1 MFLMYS
7 SICMLPNLCEKITK
21 CFRSQFLKS
30 CTRNV
35 EIACAFLCITFSLKD
50 YTKCF
55 AKIVDVKGK
64 RRALRNEI
72 N

>member
-21 CFRSQFLKS
+21 CFRSQP

-35 EIACAFLCITFSLKD
+35 EIACAFLCITFSHKD

-55 AKIVDVKGK
+55 AKIVDVKAKKGK